1 MNTLISYRLSWHFRD
16 RDRAAARARL
26 EALDEALQR
35 RGVPTFLAE
44 CGLHPG
50 HVIALQCGGRD
61 GVVILALRREDG
73 TYEAEGRGNPPG
85 WLLAHLERAWCEIA

>member
-1 MNTLISYRLSWHFRD
+1 MNTLTHSLTFAFRD

-26 EALDEALQR
+26 DALAAALER

-44 CGLHPG
+44 CELHPG
-50 HVIALQCGGRD
+50 HAIVLQCGGRD
-61 GVVILALRREDG
+61 GVVIIALRREDG

-85 WLLAHLERAWCEIA
+85 WLLAHIESAWCETA